1 MKIVIFYDSKTG
13 NTKKLADVIYEECH
27 DLDVSIY
34 DDYNDNVLSA
44 DLLFIGS
51 WTFKGEPSDKIKLL
65 YQGLSNKKIFIF
77 GTCSTGGREAYFKF
91 ILENTKKYINNSNE
105 ILNYY
110 FCPGKLPMSI
120 KEKYEEMLKEKP
132 NDKRI
137 LSMLINFNNVL
148 DRPNEYDLEKL
159 RKKVRDVLN
168 ESNS

>member
-1 MKIVIFYDSKTG
+1 MVEKLILSLFWKI
-13 NTKKLADVIYEECH
+13 L
-27 DLDVSIY
+27 
-34 DDYNDNVLSA
+34 
-44 DLLFIGS
+44 
-51 WTFKGEPSDKIKLL
+51 
-65 YQGLSNKKIFIF
+65 
-77 GTCSTGGREAYFKF
+77 
-91 ILENTKKYINNSNE
+91 KKYINNSNE
-105 ILNYY
+105 ILSYY

>member
-1 MKIVIFYDSKTG
+1 M
-13 NTKKLADVIYEECH
+13 
-27 DLDVSIY
+27 
-34 DDYNDNVLSA
+34 
-44 DLLFIGS
+44 
-51 WTFKGEPSDKIKLL
+51 
-65 YQGLSNKKIFIF
+65 
-77 GTCSTGGREAYFKF
+77 
-91 ILENTKKYINNSNE
+91 ENTKKYINNSNE
-105 ILNYY
+105 ILDY
-110 FCPGKLPMSI
+110 GKLPMSI